1 MKQTIIFKELFSTE
15 LYTRSKATEL
25 KDCIHEDADEVEFN
39 FSDVT
44 FMSRSF
50 ADELYNITDSFKDKT
65 FIYTHCN
72 DVVETMMTKVSEGRN
87 RERVRGFSNPKI
99 LEFKDLKSLEEYLV
113 AL

>member
-1 MKQTIIFKELFSTE
+1 MKQTIIFKDLFNTE

-25 KDCIHEDADEVEFN
+25 KDIIRADADEVEFN

-50 ADELYNITDSFKDKT
+50 ADELYNIIDTFKNKS
-65 FIYTHCN
+65 FIYTHQN
-72 DVVETMMTKVSEGRN
+72 DVVETMMTKVAEGRS
-87 RERVRGFSNPKI
+87 RERNRGISNPKI
-99 LEFKDLKSLEEYLV
+99 LEFKDQKSLEEYLI